1 MRLVCRPTI
10 SQARAIHSSLPE
22 VRAVIVLAFTDD
34 DVAGASYGDTKTEC
48 NQIGYTMDKII
59 EAICDG
65 RIPVWLEGAD
75 MGYRP
80 QKKRHDH

>member
-1 MRLVCRPTI
+1 MRLGCRPTI

-65 RIPVWLEGAD
+65 RIPVWLEG
-75 MGYRP
+75 GRRTP
-80 QKKRHDH
+80 KL

>member
-1 MRLVCRPTI
+1 M
-10 SQARAIHSSLPE
+10 
-22 VRAVIVLAFTDD
+22 LAFTDD

-80 QKKRHDH
+80 QKKRHDHS

>member
-1 MRLVCRPTI
+1 MRLGCRPTI
-10 SQARAIHSSLPE
+10 SQARAICSSLPE
-22 VRAVIVLAFTDD
+22 CRAVIVLVFTDD
-34 DVAGASYGDTKTEC
+34 DVVGASYGETKSEC
-48 NQIGYTMDKII
+48 KQIGYTMDKIV

-80 QKKRHDH
+80 KVKRT

>member
-1 MRLVCRPTI
+1 MRLGCRPTI

-22 VRAVIVLAFTDD
+22 CRAVIVLTFTAD

-48 NQIGYTMDKII
+48 KQIGYTMDKII

-75 MGYRP
+75 LGYRP
-80 QKKRHDH
+80 TKKRP